1 MTIVSAQR
9 WQSEGICIVK
19 FLDKPKERSGVRGGG
34 GWRDALPARQ
44 AGLLRQWLC

>member
-44 AGLLRQWLC
+44 AGSLRQWLC